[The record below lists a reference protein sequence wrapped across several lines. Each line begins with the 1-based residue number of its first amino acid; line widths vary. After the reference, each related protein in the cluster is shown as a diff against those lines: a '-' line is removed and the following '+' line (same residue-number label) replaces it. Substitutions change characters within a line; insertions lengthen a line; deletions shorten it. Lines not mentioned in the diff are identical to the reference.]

1 MLLRGGDGVPDGFG
15 DVVGLYPSAVI
26 AGVGVEEQ
34 VLLLPAGDV
43 DRIVAG
49 LDPRLGEA
57 APLRFGRGALG
68 RVVCGDEVGRTPS
81 ASANMP

>member
-1 MLLRGGDGVPDGFG
+1 MLARGGDGVPDGSG
-15 DVVGLYPSAVI
+15 DVVGLVSER
-26 AGVGVEEQ
+26 GHRGGGVEEQ

-68 RVVCGDEVGRTPS
+68 RGSAGRS
-81 ASANMP
+81 RA